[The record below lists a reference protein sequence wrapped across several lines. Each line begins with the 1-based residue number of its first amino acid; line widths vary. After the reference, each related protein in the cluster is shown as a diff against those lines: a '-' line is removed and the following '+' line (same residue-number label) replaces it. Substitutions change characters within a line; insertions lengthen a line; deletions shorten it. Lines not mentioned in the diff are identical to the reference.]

1 MSNIFKKNFSNKTK
15 KKRSSPGLEMQ
26 EIPYLKR
33 LGKKTS
39 SKKTTSS
46 KKRTTTSIIPRSPP
60 SPQPPSPQPPSPPP
74 TRRRVTNKNKKIYRE
89 RVKKSICRGKR
100 KEVCINFC
108 KFTKGPLRKY
118 CRKSKNDRL

>member
-1 MSNIFKKNFSNKTK
+1 MSNIFKKIFSNKTK
-15 KKRSSPGLEMQ
+15 KNRSSPGIEMQ

-33 LGKKTS
+33 LGKRTS

-60 SPQPPSPQPPSPPP
+60 S
-74 TRRRVTNKNKKIYRE
+74 RR
-89 RVKKSICRGKR
+89 ICRGKK

-118 CRKSKNDRL
+118 CRKSKNDRIQF

>member
-1 MSNIFKKNFSNKTK
+1 MSNIFKKIFSNKTK
-15 KKRSSPGLEMQ
+15 KNRSSPGIEMQ

-33 LGKKTS
+33 LGKRTS

-60 SPQPPSPQPPSPPP
+60 S
-74 TRRRVTNKNKKIYRE
+74 RRRSRVSNKNKKIYRE
-89 RVKKSICRGKR
+89 RVKKSICRGKK

-118 CRKSKNDRL
+118 CRKSKNYRITF